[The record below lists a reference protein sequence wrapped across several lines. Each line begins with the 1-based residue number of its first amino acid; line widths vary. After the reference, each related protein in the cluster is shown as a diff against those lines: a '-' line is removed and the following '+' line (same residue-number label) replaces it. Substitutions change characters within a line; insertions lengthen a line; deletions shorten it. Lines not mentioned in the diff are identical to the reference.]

1 MDILLKVQTEEE
13 IIDGNGAFD
22 NPDLDGNYGEPWIL
36 TSDEEAF
43 SNVSMGFSPDTP
55 SFGDLDKQGFYEIQ
69 ALKSMDR
76 EWKEESVTV
85 HFTEYSYYTYENGD
99 TIPHKIQGDWSL
111 TLPLG
116 EETHVKTN
124 CYELEEPV
132 EIAGMSVQ
140 VKRVELSP
148 LSLVLVFDMDDLLQL
163 EETLYA
169 EEKDV
174 YLYETACSGFLD
186 QNGQKILTGT
196 GGQSGAY
203 DYENREIINQI
214 GLGKYIDPDQIT
226 GVLLGEEGVVVP
238 LQ

>member
-1 MDILLKVQTEEE
+1 M
-13 IIDGNGAFD
+13 
-22 NPDLDGNYGEPWIL
+22 
-36 TSDEEAF
+36 
-43 SNVSMGFSPDTP
+43 
-55 SFGDLDKQGFYEIQ
+55 
-69 ALKSMDR
+69 
-76 EWKEESVTV
+76 
-85 HFTEYSYYTYENGD
+85 
-99 TIPHKIQGDWSL
+99 
-111 TLPLG
+111 
-116 EETHVKTN
+116 
-124 CYELEEPV
+124 
-132 EIAGMSVQ
+132 
-140 VKRVELSP
+140 KRVELSP